1 MDTDYRLADHLFFLD
16 VWARCVGPRGFP
28 GANTS
33 PRCISGV
40 VLVTR
45 LFGCV
50 AALSAVVACAPVLKP
65 AGPAIRTPA
74 IADGNLITR
83 DNERLPL
90 TSWPARQSPDA
101 VIIALHSFRDY
112 HKAYDEL
119 GRWFAARGVS
129 VYAYDQRGFGGAPD
143 RGLWAGTETM
153 VGDLRDAISAVR
165 AANPDT
171 HIFLAGES
179 MGAAVI
185 MALMASPD
193 NPPPVAGIVLV
204 APAVR
209 GKLVRNPFGDALLS
223 LATITAPGNKTRVR
237 LRPDPTLSAVASA
250 RLWDDPLVL
259 RDVRVDTYAGLM
271 PWPTWR
277 QSRRCGSTFRR
288 CFCLAPTTDQSPLR
302 RFVMRRGASGN
313 LYCRRF
319 SMLVDRIFS
328 CRCWTTNVPLP
339 TSRPGCR
346 EHRHHHLK
354 TKMSQPISVVSVA
367 LLA

>member
-1 MDTDYRLADHLFFLD
+1 M
-16 VWARCVGPRGFP
+16 GPRGFP

-33 PRCISGV
+33 PRFISGV
-40 VLVTR
+40 LSVAR
-45 LFGCV
+45 LFVCI

-74 IADGNLITR
+74 IADGNLIAR

-90 TSWPARQSPDA
+90 TSWPARQSPDT

-129 VYAYDQRGFGGAPD
+129 VYAYDQRGFGGAPN

-153 VGDLRDAISAVR
+153 VGDLRDAIIAVR

-171 HIFLAGES
+171 RVLLAGES

-185 MALMASPD
+185 MALMASP

-237 LRPDPTLSAVASA
+237 QRPDPTLSAVASA
-250 RLWDDPLVL
+250 RLRDDPLVL

-271 PWPTWR
+271 ALADVASISASRIDVPSLLLFGANDGSVTLASVCDAQTRIR
-277 QSRRCGSTFRR
+277 QSLLSTVFYADGSHLLLQTLDNERAFTDIKAWMSGTPPPSLENENVATDLPR
-288 CFCLAPTTDQSPLR
+288 FCRTP
-302 RFVMRRGASGN
+302 
-313 LYCRRF
+313 
-319 SMLVDRIFS
+319 
-328 CRCWTTNVPLP
+328 
-339 TSRPGCR
+339 
-346 EHRHHHLK
+346 H
-354 TKMSQPISVVSVA
+354 VA
-367 LLA
+367 G